1 MTGGVGMSAKSQ
13 AERRRPAGWPG
24 AVPAPRECAQTLTE
38 IATNELDSSTRRS
51 SAFAPALFSGGEGG
65 RRPDEG
71 ARDRAVQVP
80 TNLTSALD
88 CSSSFYSSP
97 PSSAFGTFSP
107 RKKRGGRRRSIGG
120 SRERLKK
127 VLSNVRSRA
136 HDR

>member
-1 MTGGVGMSAKSQ
+1 MTGGVGMSAKS
-13 AERRRPAGWPG
+13 PG
-24 AVPAPRECAQTLTE
+24 AVPAPRECAE
-38 IATNELDSSTRRS
+38 IASNELDSSTRQS
-51 SAFAPALFSGGEGG
+51 SPFAPALFSGGEGG

-71 ARDRAVQVP
+71 AHHRTVLVLN
-80 TNLTSALD
+80 NLTPALD

-120 SRERLKK
+120 FRERLKK
-127 VLSNVRSRA
+127 ELSNVRSRT